1 MKKIAIY
8 CGASKGN
15 DVTYM
20 NEAYQ
25 LGKYMAEQGY
35 ELINEAYF
43 SGFHA

>member
-25 LGKYMAEQGY
+25 LGKYLS
-35 ELINEAYF
+35 LI
-43 SGFHA
+43 HI